1 MLVKKSRGKGN
12 KLKVLGI
19 RKIFLR
25 NIEKE
30 RNSTRQNKGNFLE
43 INTRKPFFQELSK
56 VRNSLNYRSYSNAK
70 RHTNSAFY
78 E

>member
-30 RNSTRQNKGNFLE
+30 RNSKKTF
-43 INTRKPFFQELSK
+43 
-56 VRNSLNYRSYSNAK
+56 SYSIK
-70 RHTNSAFY
+70 TQIEGSL
-78 E
+78 